1 MGGLPRSL
9 VWPLFFHHTKEEAER
24 WVRRLNKLGNG
35 QSEYERSEVISFW
48 TDIMSEHA
56 LFTAH
61 LLDPEEEELIEKAM
75 KMSRTF
81 SHLDKGT
88 TANIASA
95 IIREPTTTV
104 GALIQ
109 NPESDPILS
118 AAETILDFD
127 TKSAQ
132 DVAAARIKSIID
144 PRLADHDR
152 RETVKFV
159 DELKRAV

>member
-1 MGGLPRSL
+1 M
-9 VWPLFFHHTKEEAER
+9 A
-24 WVRRLNKLGNG
+24 
-35 QSEYERSEVISFW
+35 
-48 TDIMSEHA
+48 EHA

-61 LLDPEEEELIEKAM
+61 LLDPEEEELIENVM

-88 TANIASA
+88 TANIVSA
-95 IIREPTTTV
+95 IIRESSTTV

-109 NPESDPILS
+109 NPETDPILS

-132 DVAAARIKSIID
+132 DVAAARITSIID

-159 DELKRAV
+159 DELKRAILPLDDLHQINPKDPNHHWLICFFHYSLHI